1 MLRATEGFTSQ
12 LPGQRREL
20 LPMNSSMIVTEPLDD
35 ETWQQIGWT
44 GRETIGDGAHVYM
57 YAQRTADDRIAIGG
71 RGIPYRFASGVDHRG
86 VTQPAAVST
95 LAHVLRDLFPAVT
108 HYRIDHAWCGV
119 LGVPRDWCATVA
131 ADPASGLGWAGG
143 YTGHGVAAANLAGRT
158 LADLVAGRSTDRTAL
173 PWVGHRA
180 RRWEPEPLRWVGVHS
195 LYALYRAAD
204 HTEAG
209 GSARTSPLARV
220 GDRISGIP

>member
-1 MLRATEGFTSQ
+1 MS
-12 LPGQRREL
+12 RR
-20 LPMNSSMIVTEPLDD
+20 
-35 ETWQQIGWT
+35 
-44 GRETIGDGAHVYM
+44 
-57 YAQRTADDRIAIGG
+57 
-71 RGIPYRFASGVDHRG
+71 
-86 VTQPAAVST
+86 
-95 LAHVLRDLFPAVT
+95 
-108 HYRIDHAWCGV
+108 
-119 LGVPRDWCATVA
+119 PRDWCATVT

-158 LADLVAGRSTDRTAL
+158 LADLVAGRSTERTVL
-173 PWVGHRA
+173 PWVHRA

-195 LYALYRAAD
+195 LCALYRAAD